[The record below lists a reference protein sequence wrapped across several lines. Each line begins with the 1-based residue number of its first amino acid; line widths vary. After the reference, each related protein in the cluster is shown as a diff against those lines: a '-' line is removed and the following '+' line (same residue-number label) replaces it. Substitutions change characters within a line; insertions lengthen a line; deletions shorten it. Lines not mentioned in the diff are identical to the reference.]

1 MLSSSSCWPACG
13 QFRNVQSGLESGGLL
28 APSSTRDA
36 SGVNDWRSWHEA
48 YDDPASSLARRLQV
62 VRRRLDEVL
71 DLVASR
77 APRLLALCAGDAR
90 DVIPVLAARA
100 DGGQVE
106 AVLVELDERLATW
119 AANAAD
125 SAGLERVVV
134 RHGDAGDPSSFR
146 DVVPVHVLML
156 CGVFGNVSQAT
167 VADIARAVPAMVDA
181 GGYVMWTRGGG
192 RPIDRR
198 PEVRRLFIEAGMP
211 EVSFDGEPEPYGV
224 GVNMVTDRRGTV
236 RAGRLFTFGGA
247 ARS

>member
-1 MLSSSSCWPACG
+1 M
-13 QFRNVQSGLESGGLL
+13 
-28 APSSTRDA
+28 RDA
-36 SGVNDWRSWHEA
+36 SGVNDWRTWHES

-71 DLVASR
+71 DLVASP

-100 DGGQVE
+100 DGGQVD
-106 AVLVELDERLATW
+106 AVLVEFDEDLATR

-134 RHGDAGDPSSFR
+134 RHGDAGDPASFG

-156 CGVFGNVSQAT
+156 CGIFGNVDHAT
-167 VADIARAVPAMVDA
+167 VADIARAVPTMVFP
-181 GGYVMWTRGGG
+181 GGYVIWTRGGG
-192 RPIDRR
+192 RPVDRR
-198 PEVRRLFIEAGMP
+198 PEVRHWFIEAGMP

-224 GVNMVTDRRGTV
+224 GVKVVGDLQCTMPE
-236 RAGRLFTFGGA
+236 GRLFTFRIAGC
-247 ARS
+247 S